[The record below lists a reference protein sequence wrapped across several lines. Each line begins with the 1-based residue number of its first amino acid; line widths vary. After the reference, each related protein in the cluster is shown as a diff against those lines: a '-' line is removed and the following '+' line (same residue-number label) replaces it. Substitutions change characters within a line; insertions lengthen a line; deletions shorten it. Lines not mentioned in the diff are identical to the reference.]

1 MYTQYF
7 LHAVIS
13 KNRTVPLRDTYIYIY
28 SRATFLFT
36 FFQRSNY
43 LRRNGIHDDIRL
55 LEGWRCT
62 WPRLFAGYR
71 FCFRVSSL
79 SHPAHYE
86 ACTRN
91 RRQGAGCKRLEF
103 HCSRQADRLETGGK
117 SETFRRASPCRTTVK
132 KHFEFASESGLIEK
146 SQLYPARRTGWG
158 VGGWGKKWKEFLETV
173 NRFCETFRETTC
185 ETLGI

>member
-1 MYTQYF
+1 MASPRRHST
-7 LHAVIS
+7 
-13 KNRTVPLRDTYIYIY
+13 
-28 SRATFLFT
+28 SRRMTMHVTALI
-36 FFQRSNY
+36 
-43 LRRNGIHDDIRL
+43 RRLSVLLSRL
-55 LEGWRCT
+55 I
-62 WPRLFAGYR
+62 PF
-71 FCFRVSSL
+71 SSL

-173 NRFCETFRETTC
+173 KRFCETFRETTC

>member
-13 KNRTVPLRDTYIYIY
+13 KNRTVPLRDTYIYIHE
-28 SRATFLFT
+28 
-36 FFQRSNY
+36 QRSFSPFSNDPT
-43 LRRNGIHDDIRL
+43 IFDEMAFTTTFDF
-55 LEGWRCT
+55 EGWRCT

>member
-1 MYTQYF
+1 M
-7 LHAVIS
+7 
-13 KNRTVPLRDTYIYIY
+13 YIYIY
-28 SRATFLFT
+28 SRATFAFSFHLFPTIFDEIASTTT
-36 FFQRSNY
+36 F
-43 LRRNGIHDDIRL
+43 D
-55 LEGWRCT
+55 EGWRCT
-62 WPRLFAGYR
+62 WPCLFAGYR

-158 VGGWGKKWKEFLETV
+158 VGGRGKNGRNSLNPWNVSAKHSVKRLAKH
-173 NRFCETFRETTC
+173 
-185 ETLGI
+185 

>member
-1 MYTQYF
+1 M
-7 LHAVIS
+7 
-13 KNRTVPLRDTYIYIY
+13 YIYIY
-28 SRATFLFT
+28 SRATFAFSFHLFPTIFDEIASMTT
-36 FFQRSNY
+36 F
-43 LRRNGIHDDIRL
+43 D
-55 LEGWRCT
+55 EGWRCT
-62 WPRLFAGYR
+62 WPCLFAGYR

-103 HCSRQADRLETGGK
+103 HCSRQADRLETGRK

-146 SQLYPARRTGWG
+146 SQLYPENWLRSWRE
-158 VGGWGKKWKEFLETV
+158 GKKWKEFLETV
-173 NRFCETFRETTC
+173 KRFCETFRETTC

>member
-1 MYTQYF
+1 MANPF
-7 LHAVIS
+7 
-13 KNRTVPLRDTYIYIY
+13 
-28 SRATFLFT
+28 
-36 FFQRSNY
+36 
-43 LRRNGIHDDIRL
+43 DDIRL

-62 WPRLFAGYR
+62 WPRLFVTGYR

-158 VGGWGKKWKEFLETV
+158 IGGGEGGGGMEGIPW
-173 NRFCETFRETTC
+173 NRETFLRNIPWNDLRNTMNFR
-185 ETLGI
+185 